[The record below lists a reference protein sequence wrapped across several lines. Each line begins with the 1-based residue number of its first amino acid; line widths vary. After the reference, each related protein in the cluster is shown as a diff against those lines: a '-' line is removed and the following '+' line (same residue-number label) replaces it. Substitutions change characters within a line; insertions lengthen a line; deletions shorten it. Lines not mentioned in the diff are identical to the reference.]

1 MAALTITVA
10 NIVPAAG
17 FSAESAYLAGAT
29 ITRGQAVYLDASTN
43 TWKLA
48 DCDASAAAA
57 GSAGLGISLSD
68 VVATQPMLVMIA
80 GTLAFGAILTNGGV
94 YIVGGTAAGDIA
106 PVGDLTTSWRLSILG
121 VANGTSNLIV
131 RPWATGIVK

>member
-10 NIVPAAG
+10 NIIPASG
-17 FSAESAYLAGAT
+17 YSAESAYVAGAT
-29 ITRGQAVYLDASTN
+29 ITRGQAVYLDAATN

-48 DCDASAAAA
+48 NAITSAATA

-68 VVATQPMLVMIA
+68 VVSGQPMLVMIS

-94 YIVGGTAAGDIA
+94 YIAGGTAAGDIA
-106 PVGDLTTSWRLSILG
+106 PVADLTTTWRLSILG
-121 VANGTSNLIV
+121 VANGTSNMII